1 MAIKTNINSKQ
12 SYLWNMVPFGKDRK
26 KTDDTDLKKVATYKL
41 FPANITINNNDDYFT
56 KLKEFKSPRCI
67 VSVLNDYSWTSS
79 PATAR
84 EDVPYIILNEKQVWK
99 NNTIAK
105 LIYSLTIS
113 KEFLDSILNATG
125 IINTSKKV
133 RDIIS
138 YAGEKM
144 GFSMAE
150 MTKKIKDAITP
161 KSVVTPSS
169 AKGAKGAQSG
179 AKTTAAKTGGKTA
192 NATGTESSPTEEE
205 GFIDEKIKM
214 AKNVIL
220 EMVEKVK
227 DLTLYNDVKMC
238 DAHSNFIGP
247 NSPYRNLYLCLNSG
261 FRYYL
266 PYFENE
272 MRGVN
277 NNWGEPAN
285 ISQNPLAEWFDKGF
299 SAFNVFAGG
308 AELMLSTEKR
318 GYYFEQTKAF
328 NYPTD
333 GETLN
338 IRFPLINTNTWED
351 VVKNWHFIFLL
362 LYQNQPSRN
371 DISII
376 EPPAIYEVEIP
387 NMRYIPYAYI
397 EKLAIAYKG
406 VRRNMKIPILKN
418 GKPDEIETI
427 IPEAW
432 DVSITLRGLTSE
444 PSNFNILNKHIITT
458 DKL

>member
-41 FPANITINNNDDYFT
+41 FPAGTKINEGDEYFT
-56 KLKEFKSPRCI
+56 KLKEFISPPSI
-67 VSVLNDYSWTSS
+67 ISVLNDYSWTSS
-79 PATAR
+79 PSTAR
-84 EDVPYIILNEKQVWK
+84 EDAPYIILNEKQVWK

-113 KEFLDSILNATG
+113 KEFLDSFLNTAEKIDG
-125 IINTSKKV
+125 KSREIIN
-133 RDIIS
+133 
-138 YAGEKM
+138 YAGDKVGYSISEI
-144 GFSMAE
+144 
-150 MTKKIKDAITP
+150 TKKLEEMVSP
-161 KSVVTPSS
+161 KNIVTPEVT
-169 AKGAKGAQSG
+169 KGGTRGAQSG
-179 AKTTAAKTGGKTA
+179 AKTMAAKTDGITA
-192 NATGTESSPTEEE
+192 NTTGTTNTPENDD
-205 GFIDEKIKM
+205 FIDKSIKMVKNTIAEMMEKIKD
-214 AKNVIL
+214 V
-220 EMVEKVK
+220 
-227 DLTLYNDVKMC
+227 TLINDIKMC

-247 NSPYRNLYLCLNSG
+247 SSPYRNLYLCLNSG

-272 MRGVN
+272 MRGVDN
-277 NNWGEPAN
+277 TWGESDA
-285 ISQNPLAEWFDKGF
+285 SQNPIFDEANKWLY
-299 SAFNVFAGG
+299 NINRIVGG
-308 AELMLSTEKR
+308 VELWLDTEKR

-328 NYPTD
+328 NYPTN

-397 EKLAIAYKG
+397 EKLAITYKG

-432 DVSITLRGLTSE
+432 DVNITLRGLTSE

-458 DKL
+458 NKL